1 MNIWNE
7 TKCIL
12 KNSTK
17 NVKIL
22 SPNIC
27 NNTLNNLNIDENSIL
42 GQVIINTGG
51 IFIENYIRL
60 FGSGDEKNS
69 YNIYKYNLDLKK
81 YFDNDMIIIGDDVF
95 GGIFSLNKEKN
106 TILYFAPDTLE
117 WEDLE
122 ITYKDFIKYASSEK
136 IDEFYKSYKWSTF
149 QEDIKE
155 IKFNE
160 GILIYPFLW
169 SNECNIEKAKKDI
182 VPFSELLQ
190 INIEFRKKFKIDN

>member
-7 TKCIL
+7 IKCIL
-12 KNSTK
+12 KSSTK

-22 SPNIC
+22 SPNTC
-27 NNTLNNLNIDENSIL
+27 NNTLNNLKIDENSIL

-69 YNIYKYNLDLKK
+69 YNIYKYNLELKK

-136 IDEFYKSYKWSTF
+136 IDKFYKSYKWSTF

-190 INIEFRKKFKIDN
+190 INMEFKKKFKIDN

>member
-12 KNSTK
+12 KSSIK

-22 SPNIC
+22 SPNTC

-69 YNIYKYNLDLKK
+69 YNIYKYNLELKK

-190 INIEFRKKFKIDN
+190 INMEFREKFGIDD

>member
-12 KNSTK
+12 KSSTK

-22 SPNIC
+22 SPNTW
-27 NNTLNNLNIDENSIL
+27 NNTLNNLNINENSIL
-42 GQVIINTGG
+42 GQIIINTGG

-69 YNIYKYNLDLKK
+69 YNIYKYNLELKK

-117 WEDLE
+117 WEDLD

-136 IDEFYKSYKWSTF
+136 IDKFYKLYKWSTF

-190 INIEFRKKFKIDN
+190 INMEFRKKFKIDN

>member
-12 KNSTK
+12 KSSIK

-22 SPNIC
+22 SPNTC

-69 YNIYKYNLDLKK
+69 YNIYKYNLELKK
-81 YFDNDMIIIGDDVF
+81 YFYNDMIIIGDDVF

-136 IDEFYKSYKWSTF
+136 IDKFYKLYKWSTF

-190 INIEFRKKFKIDN
+190 INMEFRKKFKIDN

>member
-12 KNSTK
+12 KSSTK

-22 SPNIC
+22 SPNTW
-27 NNTLNNLNIDENSIL
+27 NNTLNNLNINENSIL
-42 GQVIINTGG
+42 GQIIINTGG

-69 YNIYKYNLDLKK
+69 YNIYKYNLELKK

-117 WEDLE
+117 WEDLD

-136 IDEFYKSYKWSTF
+136 IDKFYKLYKWSTF

-190 INIEFRKKFKIDN
+190 INMEFKKKFKIDN

>member
-1 MNIWNE
+1 MLIWNE
-7 TKCIL
+7 IKSIL
-12 KNSTK
+12 KSSTK
-17 NVKIL
+17 NIKIL
-22 SPNIC
+22 SSNY
-27 NNTLNNLNIDENSIL
+27 NNSLNNLNINENSVL

-60 FGSGDEKNS
+60 FGSGDEENS
-69 YNIYKYNLDLKK
+69 YNIYKYNLELKK
-81 YFDNDMIIIGDDVF
+81 YFDDNIIIIGNDIF
-95 GGIFSLNKEKN
+95 GGLFSLNREKN
-106 TILYFAPDTLE
+106 NILYFAPDTLE
-117 WEDLE
+117 WKDLD
-122 ITYKDFIKYASSEK
+122 ITYKEFIKFVTSER

-149 QEDIKE
+149 QEDIKKV
-155 IKFNE
+155 KFNE